1 MQLTFADI
9 TLPGWLVVSQWALL
23 FALGLLIIMMYRQ
36 VALLEQLKDRG
47 SERAG
52 LHPGEKAHSFDYIP
66 VNRIT
71 NVLARFE
78 PRGRW
83 SLLLFADP
91 SCASCQNALLA
102 LEKLSP
108 HLPQSLQVLVATTS
122 EPALISASDAF
133 KLTSFELGRI
143 PVDVSTRLYNTGV
156 TPFGHLID
164 PEGVVHAKGIVTD
177 EASLRKLVR
186 HGDSKLINVEFTV
199 S

>member
-23 FALGLLIIMMYRQ
+23 FALGFLIIMMFRQ
-36 VALLEQLKDRG
+36 VALLEQHKDRG
-47 SERAG
+47 SDRAG
-52 LHPGEKAHSFDYIP
+52 LQPGEKAHSFDYIP
-66 VNRIT
+66 LNRTT
-71 NVLARFE
+71 NAPARFE

-91 SCASCQNALLA
+91 SCVSCQNTLLA

-108 HLPQSLQVLVATTS
+108 HLAQSVQVLVATTS
-122 EPALISASDAF
+122 EPDLISASDAF
-133 KLTSFELGRI
+133 RLTSFELGQI

-164 PEGVVHAKGIVTD
+164 PAGVVHAKGTVTD

-186 HGDSKLINVEFTV
+186 HGDAKPVNVEFTI

>member
-23 FALGLLIIMMYRQ
+23 FALGFLIIMMYRQ
-36 VALLEQLKDRG
+36 VALLEQHKDRG

-52 LHPGEKAHSFDYIP
+52 LQPGEKAQSFDYIP
-66 VNRIT
+66 VNRMT
-71 NVLARFE
+71 NVPARFK

-108 HLPQSLQVLVATTS
+108 HLTPSVQVLVATTS
-122 EPALISASDAF
+122 GPDQISTSDAF
-133 KLTSFELGRI
+133 RHSTFELGQI
-143 PVDVSTRLYNTGV
+143 PADVSTRLYNTSI

-186 HGDSKLINVEFTV
+186 HGDAKPVHVEFTV